1 MTRTQGRLLAA
12 ILAILAVSTVPGE
25 QPQAAEKEQS
35 MAEQRPSHV
44 RHLNERMTMPKY
56 ETKGAWEKRA
66 AWLRDH
72 IRVSCGLVP
81 EPEKTP
87 LNAQVF
93 GKIEREGYS
102 IEKAYIESRP
112 GFYACGN
119 LFRPLGKKGPF
130 PAVACPHGHWA
141 QGRFGHEGEPKGSV
155 PARCITL
162 ARMGCVVFAYDMVGY
177 NDSKAQ
183 IGHSIAGTRN
193 ELWGI
198 SLMALQ
204 TWNAVRVLDWLQTLP
219 DVDPEKLAVTGCS
232 GGGTQTFMIMGID
245 PRVKVAAPVNMI
257 SCTMQG
263 GCECE
268 NAPLLRIETNNM
280 EIGAL
285 MAPRPLILCN
295 VSGDWTKETPKVE
308 YPAIRSVFDLC
319 GVPDR
324 VTNVPLQ
331 GPHGYPKGHRE
342 AVYNFFRKWL
352 MGIQDATPFTE
363 PPFQVE
369 KKEELLVWQGREL
382 PKDAKKRDTL
392 EAYMIAE
399 CRRQRD
405 ELLPRKP
412 EDRKRFDET
421 LGLAYRHAILAELP
435 KAEDLD
441 AQKLADNIP
450 DDARV
455 TPFTLGRKGKGDRMH
470 IVLYRPP
477 KPKAGAPAIV
487 LVHPDGGNALLNP
500 TGGEPVGM
508 LAALLDAGHLVLTI
522 DAYLTGESAKLR
534 AVRDGAMKGK
544 KFFSAYNRTDLV
556 ERVQDILTS
565 LAWLK
570 TLGDVKEVGL
580 VGVGQAGAWC
590 LFAAPFTPEG
600 TRVVADLAQVGN
612 DEHTRW
618 QTDLFTPCLLK
629 AGGFATAVALAAP
642 RPLLLHDVAADLDVA
657 PFRAAYAAANAPK
670 SLRIERNAAVSHGG
684 IAAWLE

>member
-1 MTRTQGRLLAA
+1 MSAMRSTLATFALLA
-12 ILAILAVSTVPGE
+12 LPFPSLP
-25 QPQAAEKEQS
+25 AEEKP
-35 MAEQRPSHV
+35 MVDQRPSHV
-44 RHLNERMTMPKY
+44 RHLNERMVMPKY
-56 ETKGAWEKRA
+56 ETKEAWERRA

-72 IRVSCGLVP
+72 IRVSCGILP

-87 LNAQVF
+87 LKGEVF
-93 GKIEREGYS
+93 GKIERDGYS
-102 IEKAYIESRP
+102 IEKAYFESRP
-112 GFYACGN
+112 GFYVCGN

-130 PAVACPHGHWA
+130 PAVACPHGHWRE
-141 QGRFGHEGEPKGSV
+141 GRFGHEPEPSGSV

-162 ARMGCVVFAYDMVGY
+162 ARMGCVVFSYDMVGY
-177 NDSKAQ
+177 NDSGRQ
-183 IGHSIAGTRN
+183 IGHSIASTRN

-198 SLMALQ
+198 SLMGLQ
-204 TWNAVRVLDWLQTLP
+204 TWNSVRVLDWLQTLP
-219 DVDPEKLAVTGCS
+219 DVDPEKTAVTGCS
-232 GGGTQTFMIMGID
+232 GGGTQTFIIMAID

-285 MAPRPLILCN
+285 MAPRPLILCS
-295 VSGDWTKETPKVE
+295 VSGDWTRETPNVE
-308 YPAIRSVFDLC
+308 YPAIRAIYELY
-319 GVPDR
+319 GAADR
-324 VTNVPLQ
+324 VINVHLQ

-352 MGIQDATPFTE
+352 MGITDPTPFTE

-369 KKEELLVWQGREL
+369 KKEDLLVWQGREL

-392 EAYMIAE
+392 EAYIISE

-405 ELLPRKP
+405 ELLPKKP
-412 EDRKRFDET
+412 EDRKRFEET

-435 KAEDLD
+435 KAEDVF
-441 AQKLADNIP
+441 AEKLSDNVP

-455 TPFTLGRKGKGDRMH
+455 LPLTLGRKGKGDLIH
-470 IVLYRPP
+470 AYLYRPP
-477 KPKAGAPAIV
+477 KPRKGAPAV
-487 LVHPDGGNALLNP
+487 LLVHPDGNNALLNP
-500 TGGEPVGM
+500 MGGEPVGM

-534 AVRDGAMKGK
+534 AVRDEAMKGK

-565 LAWLK
+565 LTWLK
-570 TLGDVKEVGL
+570 ARKDVNEAAL

-612 DEHTRW
+612 DEHIRW

-642 RPLLLHDVAADLDVA
+642 RPLLLHDVSADLDLA
-657 PFRAAYAAANAPK
+657 PFRAAYQAAGAPK
-670 SLRIERNAAVSHGG
+670 ALRVEEKPLGPKGV
-684 IAAWLE
+684 AAWLE

>member
-1 MTRTQGRLLAA
+1 MTGMRPLAA
-12 ILAILAVSTVPGE
+12 ILVTLGVWAVPPE
-25 QPQAAEKEQS
+25 HPQAAEKEQS
-35 MAEQRPSHV
+35 MADQRPSHV
-44 RHLNERMTMPKY
+44 RHLNERMAMPKY
-56 ETKGAWEKRA
+56 ETKAAWEARA

-87 LNAQVF
+87 LKGEVF
-93 GKIEREGYS
+93 GKIERDGYT

-119 LFRPLGKKGPF
+119 LYRPLGKKGPF
-130 PAVACPHGHWA
+130 PAVACPHGHWGE
-141 QGRFGHEGEPKGSV
+141 GRFGNEGEPKGSV

-162 ARMGCVVFAYDMVGY
+162 ARMGCVVFSYDMVGY

-204 TWNAVRVLDWLQTLP
+204 TWNSVRVLDWLQTLP
-219 DVDPEKLAVTGCS
+219 DVIPDKIAVTGCS
-232 GGGTQTFMIMGID
+232 GGGTQTFMIMSID

-285 MAPRPLILCN
+285 MAPRPLILCS

-308 YPAIRSVFDLC
+308 YPAIRGIFELC

-324 VTNVPLQ
+324 VTNVHLT

-352 MGIQDATPFTE
+352 MGIEDPTPFTE

-369 KKEELLVWQGREL
+369 KKEDLLVWQGREL

-392 EAYMIAE
+392 EAYIIGE

-405 ELLPRKP
+405 ELLPKKA
-412 EDRKRFDET
+412 EDRKRFEET

-435 KAEDLD
+435 KPDEVVGE
-441 AQKLADNIP
+441 KLADNIP

-455 TPFTLGRKGKGDRMH
+455 TPLALSRKGKGDRINAWLH
-470 IVLYRPP
+470 RPP
-477 KPKAGAPAIV
+477 KPRAGAAAIV
-487 LVHPDGGNALLNP
+487 LVHPDGANALLNP

-508 LAALLDAGHLVLTI
+508 LATLLDAGHLVLTI

-534 AVRDGAMKGK
+534 PAREETMKGK
-544 KFFSAYNRTDLV
+544 RFFSAYNRTDLV
-556 ERVQDILTS
+556 ERAQDILTS
-565 LAWLK
+565 LAWLN
-570 TLGDVKEVGL
+570 GRRDVKEVGL

-612 DEHTRW
+612 DEHIRW
-618 QTDLFTPCLLK
+618 QADLFTPCLLK

-642 RPLLLHDVAADLDVA
+642 RPLLLHDVSADLDVA
-657 PFRAAYAAANAPK
+657 PFRATYAAAGAPK
-670 SLRIERNAAVSHGG
+670 SLRIENKECAEKG
-684 IAAWLE
+684 IAQWLSP

>member
-1 MTRTQGRLLAA
+1 MSRSPVRWLSFFAGSALLALPTA
-12 ILAILAVSTVPGE
+12 SLP
-25 QPQAAEKEQS
+25 AEEKK
-35 MAEQRPSHV
+35 MPDQRPSHV
-44 RHLNERMTMPKY
+44 RHLNERMAMPKY
-56 ETKGAWEKRA
+56 ESREAWEARA

-81 EPEKTP
+81 EPERTP

-93 GKIEREGYS
+93 DKLERDGYS
-102 IEKAYIESRP
+102 IEKAFIEAHP
-112 GFYACGN
+112 GFYVCGN
-119 LFRPLGKKGPF
+119 LYRPLGKKGPF
-130 PAVACPHGHWA
+130 PAVASPHGHWA
-141 QGRFGHEGEPKGSV
+141 QGRFGHEEEPKGSV

-183 IGHSIAGTRN
+183 IGHSIAGPRN

-204 TWNAVRVLDWLQTLP
+204 VWNAVRVLDWLQSLP
-219 DVDPEKLAVTGCS
+219 DVDPERLAVTGCS

-257 SCTMQG
+257 SCSMQG

-285 MAPRPLILCN
+285 MAPRPLILCS

-308 YPAIRSVFDLC
+308 YPAIRSVFELY
-319 GVPDR
+319 GAADR
-324 VTNVPLQ
+324 VTNVHLT

-342 AVYNFFRKWL
+342 AVYNFFRRWL
-352 MGIQDATPFTE
+352 MGIEDPTPFAE
-363 PPFQVE
+363 PPFEVE
-369 KKEELLVWQGREL
+369 KKEDLLVWQGREL

-392 EAYMIAE
+392 EAYLIAE
-399 CRRQRD
+399 ARRQRD

-412 EDRKRFDET
+412 EDRKRFEDT

-435 KAEDLD
+435 KGHDVE
-441 AQKLADNIP
+441 AQALGSEKEGEIEMTRL
-450 DDARV
+450 V
-455 TPFTLGRKGKGDRMH
+455 LGRKGKGDR
-470 IVLYRPP
+470 IPAVLYRPR
-477 KPKAGAPAIV
+477 KPAGAACI
-487 LVHPDGGNALLNP
+487 LVHPDGRAMAEEGE
-500 TGGEPVGM
+500 TGKL
-508 LAALLDAGHLVLTI
+508 LAALLDAGHTVLSL
-522 DAYLTGESAKLR
+522 DAYLTGESAPLR
-534 AVRDGAMKGK
+534 TLRDEAMKGK
-544 KFFSAYNRTDLV
+544 RFFSAYNRTDLV

-565 LAWLK
+565 LAWLGGQK
-570 TLGDVKEVGL
+570 GVKSVDL
-580 VGVGQAGAWC
+580 VGVGHAGAWC

-612 DEHTRW
+612 DEHVRW
-618 QTDLFTPCLLK
+618 QADLFTPCILK

-642 RPLLLHDVAADLDVA
+642 RPLLLHDVSPDLGTA
-657 PFRAAYAAANAPK
+657 PLRAAYAAAGAAK
-670 SLRIERNAAVSHGG
+670 AIRIEGKECG
-684 IAAWLE
+684 EKEICGWLGSTKP